1 MDAGEYL
8 YYMGAFM
15 TCTVWMLITSYRDVP
30 KLYLMRSV
38 QESVFMLFCKM
49 EAVFQVRSTARHDT
63 TAPPLFYRFVSWP
76 SASATNHHH

>member
-1 MDAGEYL
+1 MDAGEYM

-15 TCTVWMLITSYRDVP
+15 TFTVWMLFVSYRDVP

-49 EAVFQVRSTARHDT
+49 EAVFQVQINKNSGGC
-63 TAPPLFYRFVSWP
+63 FVFEGCLQTDYWD
-76 SASATNHHH
+76 

>member
-1 MDAGEYL
+1 MPPPKQVAPVDAGEYM

-15 TCTVWMLITSYRDVP
+15 TFTVWMLFVSYRDVP

-49 EAVFQVRSTARHDT
+49 EAVFQVRLS
-63 TAPPLFYRFVSWP
+63 VI
-76 SASATNHHH
+76 SAGSE

>member
-1 MDAGEYL
+1 VAPVDAGEYM

-15 TCTVWMLITSYRDVP
+15 TFTVWMLIVSYRDVP

-49 EAVFQVRSTARHDT
+49 EAVFQVRR
-63 TAPPLFYRFVSWP
+63 RV
-76 SASATNHHH
+76 